1 MTVDSIFLLTL
12 RQLSGRWRL
21 GIMTVL
27 AALPVLFTALVVRSD
42 SAPWVT
48 EFEAIVLSTMI
59 AGSIAPLIVVAIAS
73 AAFANEVEDR
83 TLANL
88 TLAPIPRW
96 QIMLPKLGASVTTAG
111 PFIAI
116 SAFLT
121 SYLAFNHD
129 MTAVLAVTVSALA
142 GLLMYSA
149 VFVWLGLVTRQAIGV
164 GLLYIVLWE
173 GFFSRFV
180 SGIRFLSIRY
190 YSLALMHGLD
200 PRRFVDDPHV
210 GLGVAVAVS
219 VGVCVLFGVL
229 STRRLRRMDV
239 P

>member
-1 MTVDSIFLLTL
+1 MGSVFSLTV

-21 GIMTVL
+21 IVLTVL
-27 AALPVLFTALVVRSD
+27 AALPVFFTAVVLRSD
-42 SAPWVT
+42 SAPFID
-48 EFEAIVLSTMI
+48 EFELIVVSTML
-59 AGSIAPLIVVAIAS
+59 AGSIAPLIVVAIAT

-96 QIMLPKLGASVTTAG
+96 QIVIPKLAAAIAVAG
-111 PFIAI
+111 PFILA

-121 SYLAFNHD
+121 SWIAYNHD
-129 MTAVLAVTVSALA
+129 PVATLATTVAALA

-149 VFVWLGLVTRQAIGV
+149 LFVWLGLVARQAIGF

-173 GFFSRFV
+173 GFFSRYV
-180 SGIRFLSIRY
+180 SGIRFLSIRHY
-190 YSLALMHGLD
+190 ALALMHGLD
-200 PRRFVDDPHV
+200 PRRFVADAHV
-210 GLGVAVAVS
+210 GLVTAVVVPAV
-219 VGVCVLFGVL
+219 VCALFVWL
-229 STRRLRRMDV
+229 SSRRLRTMDV